1 MQTEYRN
8 LFYQTGALIIA
19 SFILAGC
26 GTVKEKTAPCKRPAN
41 LTSFAED
48 PRRDCGPMA
57 LVNSDDTTAQAA
69 INAIA
74 TQ

>member
-1 MQTEYRN
+1 MATSKITPLYGILS
-8 LFYQTGALIIA
+8 LFIFSNILTG
-19 SFILAGC
+19 C
-26 GTVKEKTAPCKRPAN
+26 DTVKEKTAPCKRPAN

-48 PRRDCGPMA
+48 PRTDCGPMA
-57 LVNSDDTTAQAA
+57 LVNSDGATAQAA

>member
-1 MQTEYRN
+1 MQIKQRKN
-8 LFYQTGALIIA
+8 LYAIFSLFVAANIMT
-19 SFILAGC
+19 GC

-57 LVNSDDTTAQAA
+57 LVNSDGADAIAA
-69 INAIA
+69 INATMA
-74 TQ
+74 Q

>member
-1 MQTEYRN
+1 MQIKHRKLIYR
-8 LFYQTGALIIA
+8 TVALIIA
-19 SFILAGC
+19 SVLLAGC

-57 LVNSDDTTAQAA
+57 LVNSDSATAQAA
-69 INAIA
+69 INALA
-74 TQ
+74 AQ

>member
-1 MQTEYRN
+1 MGN
-8 LFYQTGALIIA
+8 I
-19 SFILAGC
+19 AGC

-57 LVNSDDTTAQAA
+57 LVNGDGATAQAA
-69 INAIA
+69 INAMTA
-74 TQ
+74 Q